1 MNEIRIAEDS
11 IKREKEEEIRRKR
24 ELEEEDR
31 KRKAEIME

>member
-1 MNEIRIAEDS
+1 MNEIRIAEDR